1 MSLVSFPDAAPE
13 VSAGALLAGKHR
25 LAVRVYYEDT
35 DASGIAYHASYLRW
49 FERGRTEM
57 LRITGIALREEFD
70 AGVGYFAVHDMQI
83 VWHRPAR
90 HDDALTIVTYVDR
103 VRAAAVVMAQSVVHR
118 GDMLCTAS
126 VTAAFLDMEGRPRR
140 LPRDWTKSF
149 TSLSLLAKSD

>member
-1 MSLVSFPDAAPE
+1 MQHASFPDA
-13 VSAGALLAGKHR
+13 STGTLLNGTHS

-57 LRITGIALREEFD
+57 LRMTGIALRQEFD
-70 AGVGYFAVHDMQI
+70 AGSGYFAVHDMQI

-90 HDDALTIVTYVDR
+90 HDDAVTILTHVDR
-103 VRAAAVVMAQSVVHR
+103 VRAAAVVMAQSVVHQ
-118 GDMLCTAS
+118 GDMLCTAT

-140 LPRDWTKSF
+140 LPRDWTTSF
-149 TSLSLLAKSD
+149 ISLSQLTKSA